1 MSKYTSIIIIE
12 LYIIVLSFQPTDKK
26 TTDTDVLVEDVI
38 AEDNDCK
45 DGLYENHHEV
55 NFT

>member
-1 MSKYTSIIIIE
+1 MSKHTSIE
-12 LYIIVLSFQPTDKK
+12 LNIIVLSFQPTDKK
-26 TTDTDVLVEDVI
+26 TTDTDVIVEDVI
-38 AEDNDCK
+38 AEDN